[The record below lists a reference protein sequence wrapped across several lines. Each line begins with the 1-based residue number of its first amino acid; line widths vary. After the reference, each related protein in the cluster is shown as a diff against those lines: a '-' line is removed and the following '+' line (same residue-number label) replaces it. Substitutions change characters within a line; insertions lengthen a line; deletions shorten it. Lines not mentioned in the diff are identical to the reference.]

1 MKKTLIFIYIFVMF
15 FVIKKEVYSL
25 SVPYTPVIVITN
37 SNRIKEEDEI
47 NDKFKELYK
56 NNKDFIEINNILSTE
71 EKELLNESYNS
82 KNKDKLYQEVRE
94 KYKNEIIVEKERLSK
109 EYEKAIKEEEI
120 LKNGSFSE
128 KVNVIFFGDLKFYT
142 FGAIFFILIFIIV
155 KIINLFSKE

>member
-1 MKKTLIFIYIFVMF
+1 MF

-56 NNKDFIEINNILSTE
+56 NNKDFIEISNILSTE

-94 KYKNEIIVEKERLSK
+94 KYKNEIIIEKERLSK

-128 KVNVIFFGDLKFYT
+128 KINVIFFGDLKYYT
-142 FGAIFFILIFIIV
+142 YGAIFLILIFIIV
-155 KIINLFSKE
+155 KITK

>member
-1 MKKTLIFIYIFVMF
+1 MKKTLIFIYIFAMF

-37 SNRIKEEDEI
+37 SNRIKEEDKI
-47 NDKFKELYK
+47 NDKFEELYK

-71 EKELLNESYNS
+71 EKQLLNESYNS

-94 KYKNEIIVEKERLSK
+94 KYKNEIIIEKERLSK

-128 KVNVIFFGDLKFYT
+128 KINVIFFGDLKYYT
-142 FGAIFFILIFIIV
+142 YGAIFFILIFVIV
-155 KIINLFSKE
+155 KIIK

>member
-1 MKKTLIFIYIFVMF
+1 MKKTLIFIYIFAMF

-37 SNRIKEEDEI
+37 SNRIKEEDKI
-47 NDKFKELYK
+47 NDKFEELYK

-71 EKELLNESYNS
+71 EKQLLNESYNS

-94 KYKNEIIVEKERLSK
+94 KYKNEIIIEKERLTK

-128 KVNVIFFGDLKFYT
+128 KINVIFFGDLKYYT
-142 FGAIFFILIFIIV
+142 FGAIFFILIFVIV
-155 KIINLFSKE
+155 KIIK